1 MDPTY
6 KWIIA
11 ILIAI
16 VIIGIQSFLS
26 RRTNVYW
33 GAIVPILY
41 LVFIFGWWSIRV
53 DNVNTSSL
61 IKAAVGGSVFLLGT
75 WAKGR
80 ESLKNKRKK
89 ELEKMKLHDIS

>member
-1 MDPTY
+1 MDPIY
-6 KWIIA
+6 KWILA

-16 VIIGIQSFLS
+16 VLIGIQSFLS

-41 LVFIFGWWSIRV
+41 LVFIFGWWFNGIE
-53 DNVNTSSL
+53 NVTTYSL
-61 IKAAVGGSVFLLGT
+61 IKVAVVGSVFLLGT

-89 ELEKMKLHDIS
+89 ELEKMKLYDIN